1 MPQVELSIRRTN
13 STVANVSAW
22 YLPGD
27 LPERWLHEISLW
39 PVDHTKTRI
48 VVIRDESDLQT
59 AGALAIPPI
68 GEFKAT
74 GYGIP
79 YQRMREN
86 IYLPRDGEIVP
97 SLLDTEASELFS
109 SDYTYIWIPGRG
121 LTAAE
126 QEQVYSLNELILL
139 PPHMRTNWDRAVPG
153 LALPNR
159 LVAILPHQTI
169 SADDVISD
177 GRDDIGDRATEITKL
192 PKAPKEPMSG
202 IVGAAGRAAVVGA
215 ALPIK
220 GLAKF
225 VSAVGNLIP
234 RGGST
239 SGRPTR
245 SAAKSSGIPLL
256 SGIEDLANR
265 LTGRVSQAIDD
276 LRHKEIGRLLHMLD
290 SDPDQGLRFAI
301 PFGGGEHRGL
311 AAPGSRLGMRN
322 VNFSLRGLGGGGVA
336 DLWDMSWEYQQKL
349 LAKYRELA
357 ARETRLGRHRRAAYV
372 YAELLGD
379 INSAA
384 STLEEGGYFREAAVL
399 YRDRINNAQA
409 AAECLERGGLW
420 NEAIEAYRDLGRHEK
435 VGDLLTQIE
444 QHDAALNAYHT
455 AAKELLDQSDLLEAS
470 RIYEEKIRNVNLAI
484 ETLDSGW
491 PNSPQAKL
499 CIRAGFALRARIGF
513 HHSAKD
519 LIKSLYLD
527 ANNLSRHAEVAE
539 LLAEVHAQ
547 YTETSVCQQAA
558 SVSRQI
564 IVDRIKL
571 ANRLDAERLVKV
583 LAKLSPNDRLLQR
596 DGRRFIDERFL
607 KRATLAPVQQYL
619 SSRSPKKLQ
628 LVDQFQLDLG
638 GVWSAATTIS
648 DTVFAAGILDNRI
661 VLASCDKDGNVSQN
675 LTPWPK
681 TPIASDA
688 SLILL
693 GNRSPLHLFAS
704 GAQPLPT
711 SKIFT
716 IGEEQGAP
724 YSVSA
729 GTPSGHGVVWG
740 VASGSLGQTWA
751 VENRDDPALVCIGLT
766 GTIVSSLSLLSASD
780 APWDFAIT
788 PLPMH
793 ATNDRVLIGVGSV
806 LLSVKDGN
814 IEELERFPSRI
825 TSISGGQPYAAPTV
839 TISLEAGAVLLRYGF
854 EGYVRPF
861 ATEILAPLTLL
872 NQGNFAIA
880 ADETR
885 IEVYECGSRKMKGLE
900 LRLRGE
906 VEHRTG
912 QPVAILP
919 TQHTDRF
926 IVVTSSGTISTYSM

>member
-27 LPERWLHEISLW
+27 FPERWLHEISLW
-39 PVDHTKTRI
+39 PVDQTKTRI
-48 VVIRDESDLQT
+48 VVIRHEGDFQI
-59 AGALAIPPI
+59 AGALAIPPSSN
-68 GEFKAT
+68 FKST

-79 YQRMREN
+79 YQRIREN
-86 IYLPRDGEIVP
+86 IYLPRDGEIFP
-97 SLLDTEASELFS
+97 SVLDAEASELFS
-109 SDYTYIWIPGRG
+109 DEYTYIWVPGRG

-126 QEQVYSLNELILL
+126 QNQVYSLSELILL
-139 PPHMRTNWDRAVPG
+139 PPQLQINWDRAVPG

-177 GRDDIGDRATEITKL
+177 GRDDIGDRADEITKL
-192 PKAPKEPMSG
+192 PKSPKEPMSG
-202 IVGAAGRAAVVGA
+202 IVGAAGRAAALGS
-215 ALPIK
+215 ALPLI

-225 VSAVGNLIP
+225 ASAIGNLIP
-234 RGGST
+234 RGGSRSSQPT
-239 SGRPTR
+239 STAG
-245 SAAKSSGIPLL
+245 SSSGIPLL
-256 SGIEDLANR
+256 DGIGDFANQ
-265 LTGRVSQAIDD
+265 LMGRVSQAIED

-290 SDPDQGLRFAI
+290 SDPDQGLKFAI

-311 AAPGSRLGMRN
+311 ASPGSRLGMRN
-322 VNFSLRGLGGGGVA
+322 VSFSLSRLGGGGAA

-399 YRDRINNAQA
+399 YRDRIKNAQA

-513 HHSAKD
+513 HHSARD
-519 LIKSLYLD
+519 LIKSLHLD

-539 LLAEVHAQ
+539 LLADVHSQ
-547 YTETSVCQQAA
+547 YTEISVCQEAA

-564 IVDRIKL
+564 IVDRMKL
-571 ANRLDAERLVKV
+571 ANRPDAERLVKV

-596 DGRRFIDERFL
+596 DGRRYIDERFL
-607 KRATLAPVQQYL
+607 KRAALAPVQQYL

-648 DTVFAAGILDNRI
+648 DTVFVAGILDKRI
-661 VLASCDKDGNVSQN
+661 VLASCDKDGNVGKN

-688 SLILL
+688 SLLLL
-693 GNRSPLHLFAS
+693 GNRSPLHIFAC
-704 GAQPLPT
+704 GELPLPMST
-711 SKIFT
+711 IFT
-716 IGEEQGAP
+716 IREEEGIP
-724 YSVSA
+724 HSVSA
-729 GTPSGHGVVWG
+729 GTPTGHGVVWG
-740 VASGSLGQTWA
+740 VASGALGQTWA

-766 GTIVSSLSLLSASD
+766 GTIISSLSLLSASD

-814 IEELERFPSRI
+814 IEELERFPSKIISI
-825 TSISGGQPYAAPTV
+825 TGGQPYAAPTV
-839 TISLEAGAVLLRYGF
+839 TISLEAGAVLMRYGF
-854 EGYVRPF
+854 EGHVRPF
-861 ATEILAPLTLL
+861 ATEMLAPLTLL
-872 NQGNFAIA
+872 NQGSFAIA
-880 ADETR
+880 ADENR
-885 IEVYECGSRKMKGLE
+885 IEVYECGSRKLKGLE
-900 LRLRGE
+900 LSLRSE
-906 VEHRTG
+906 AEHQAG
-912 QPVAILP
+912 QPVALLP
-919 TQHTDRF
+919 TQHSDRF
-926 IVVTSSGTISTYSM
+926 IVVTSLGTISTYSL